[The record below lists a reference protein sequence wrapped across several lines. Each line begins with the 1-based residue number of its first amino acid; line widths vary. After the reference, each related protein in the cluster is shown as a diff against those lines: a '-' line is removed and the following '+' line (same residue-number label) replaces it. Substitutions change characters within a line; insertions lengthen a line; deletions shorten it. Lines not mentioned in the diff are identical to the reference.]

1 MYSFLHSILADRKG
15 GEIFTL
21 FSPWHFLYIG
31 LAAVAIVT
39 LLLLMRH
46 KSTEQR
52 ERLTRSLGFAAFFM
66 YVADFF
72 LMPLAY
78 GEIDIEKL
86 PFHACTA
93 MCTAC
98 FLSYFVPF
106 LGKYRTSFAMLGLI
120 SNLVY
125 LIYPAGVM
133 WHAVHPVSYRVMQTL
148 LFHALMTVYTALLLI
163 WERDSIRMKFC
174 YRELLV
180 TACMTLW
187 ALLGNY
193 AYNGQSEGY
202 DHFFNWFFVVRD
214 PFYAIPAA
222 VAPFLMP
229 ILNVALFFAL
239 EMVIHAGLSL
249 LRKHTR

>member
-31 LAAVAIVT
+31 FAAVAIVT

-86 PFHACTA
+86 PFHAC
-93 MCTAC
+93 
-98 FLSYFVPF
+98 
-106 LGKYRTSFAMLGLI
+106 SFAKNIG
-120 SNLVY
+120 
-125 LIYPAGVM
+125 IY
-133 WHAVHPVSYRVMQTL
+133 Y
-148 LFHALMTVYTALLLI
+148 
-163 WERDSIRMKFC
+163 
-174 YRELLV
+174 
-180 TACMTLW
+180 
-187 ALLGNY
+187 
-193 AYNGQSEGY
+193 
-202 DHFFNWFFVVRD
+202 
-214 PFYAIPAA
+214 
-222 VAPFLMP
+222 
-229 ILNVALFFAL
+229 
-239 EMVIHAGLSL
+239 LSL
-249 LRKHTR
+249 SSTKCCEPACAGTYFCKRIGTS